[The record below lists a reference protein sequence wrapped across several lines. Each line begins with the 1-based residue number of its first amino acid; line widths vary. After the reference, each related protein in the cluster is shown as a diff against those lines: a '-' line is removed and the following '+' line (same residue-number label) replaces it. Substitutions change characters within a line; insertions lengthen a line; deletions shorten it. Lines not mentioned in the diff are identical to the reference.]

1 MTNYIT
7 SLKKGDKAPYFK
19 GIDQDGKMISLKD
32 FKGKKL
38 ILYFYPQ
45 DNTPTCTNEA
55 CNLRDNFS
63 GLKKRGFAIIGVSPD
78 NEKKHRK
85 FIDKFDLP
93 FSLIA
98 DTDMKIIK
106 AYDVWGTK
114 KFMGRIYD
122 GLVRTTFLINE
133 KGTIE
138 QVITK
143 VDSKNHTEQIL
154 ELIENKKQ

>member
-1 MTNYIT
+1 MTNYVT
-7 SLKKGDKAPYFK
+7 SLKEGDKAPDFK
-19 GIDQDGKMISLKD
+19 GVDQDGKLVSLKD

-78 NEKKHRK
+78 TEKKHKK

-93 FSLIA
+93 FPLIA

-106 AYDVWGTK
+106 AYDVWGRK

-122 GLVRTTFLINE
+122 GLVRTTFIIDE
-133 KGTIE
+133 KGKIE
-138 QVITK
+138 HVITK
-143 VDSKNHTEQIL
+143 VDSKNHSEQIL
-154 ELIENKKQ
+154 ELIDNKE

>member
-1 MTNYIT
+1 MINHIT
-7 SLKKGDKAPYFK
+7 GLKKGDKAPVFK
-19 GIDQDGKMISLKD
+19 GKDQDGNTVSIED
-32 FKGKKL
+32 FEGKKL

-63 GLKKRGFAIIGVSPD
+63 ALKKKGFAIIGVSPD

-93 FSLIA
+93 FPLIA
-98 DTDMKIIK
+98 DTEMKIIK
-106 AYDVWGTK
+106 DYDVWGQK
-114 KFMGRIYD
+114 KFMGRVYD
-122 GLVRTTFLINE
+122 GLVRTTFVINE
-133 KGTIE
+133 KGIIE
-138 QVITK
+138 LVITK

-154 ELIENKKQ
+154 KELTRVE

>member
-7 SLKKGDKAPYFK
+7 RLKKGDKAPDFK
-19 GIDQDGKMISLKD
+19 GIDQDGNIISLKD

-63 GLKKRGFAIIGVSPD
+63 ALKKKGFAIIGVSPD
-78 NEKKHRK
+78 NEKKHKK

-93 FSLIA
+93 FPLIA
-98 DTDMKIIK
+98 DTDMKIIQ

-122 GLVRTTFLINE
+122 GLVRTTFVINE
-133 KGTIE
+133 KGILD

-154 ELIENKKQ
+154 KELS

>member
-7 SLKKGDKAPYFK
+7 SLQKGDKAPDFK
-19 GIDQDGKMISLKD
+19 GIDQDGKLVSLKD

-63 GLKKRGFAIIGVSPD
+63 ELKKKGFAIIGVSPD
-78 NEKKHRK
+78 NEKKHKK
-85 FIDKFDLP
+85 FIDKFSLP
-93 FSLIA
+93 FPLIA
-98 DTDMKIIK
+98 DTNMEVIK

-122 GLVRTTFLINE
+122 GLVRTTFVISE
-133 KGTIE
+133 KGIIE

-154 ELIENKKQ
+154 EGMEN

>member
-1 MTNYIT
+1 MTNYVT
-7 SLKKGDKAPYFK
+7 SLKKGDKAPDFK
-19 GIDQDGKMISLKD
+19 GIDQDGKLVSLKD
-32 FKGKKL
+32 FREKKL

-63 GLKKRGFAIIGVSPD
+63 ALKKKGFAIIGVSPD
-78 NEKKHRK
+78 PEKKHRK
-85 FIDKFDLP
+85 FIDKFNLP
-93 FSLIA
+93 FPLIA
-98 DTDMKIIK
+98 DTEMKIIRD
-106 AYDVWGTK
+106 YDVWGTK

-122 GLVRTTFLINE
+122 GLVRTTFVIGE
-133 KGTIE
+133 KGIIE

-154 ELIENKKQ
+154 EGMDKQ

>member
-1 MTNYIT
+1 MTNHIT
-7 SLKKGDKAPYFK
+7 SLKKGDKVPDFK
-19 GIDQDGKMISLKD
+19 GIDQDGKSVSLKD

-63 GLKKRGFAIIGVSPD
+63 ALKKKGFAIIGVSPD
-78 NEKKHRK
+78 DEKKHRK
-85 FIDKFDLP
+85 FIDKFNLP
-93 FSLIA
+93 FPLIA
-98 DTDMKIIK
+98 DTDRKIIE

-122 GLVRTTFLINE
+122 GLVRTTFVISE
-133 KGTIE
+133 KGIIE

-154 ELIENKKQ
+154 EGVEL

>member
-1 MTNYIT
+1 MANHVT
-7 SLKKGDKAPYFK
+7 SLKIGDKAPEFK
-19 GIDQDGKMISLKD
+19 GKDQDGKLVSLKD

-63 GLKKRGFAIIGVSPD
+63 ALKKKGFAIIGVSPD
-78 NEKKHRK
+78 DEKKHKK
-85 FIDKFDLP
+85 FIDKFSLP
-93 FSLIA
+93 FLLIA
-98 DTDMKIIK
+98 DTERDIIE

-122 GLVRTTFLINE
+122 GLVRTTFVISE
-133 KGTIE
+133 KGIIE
-138 QVITK
+138 QIITK

-154 ELIENKKQ
+154 EGVED

>member
-1 MTNYIT
+1 MTNYVT
-7 SLKKGDKAPYFK
+7 SLQKGDKAPDFK
-19 GIDQDGKMISLKD
+19 GIDQDGKLVSLKD

-63 GLKKRGFAIIGVSPD
+63 ELKKKGFAIIGVSPD

-85 FIDKFDLP
+85 FIDKFNLP
-93 FSLIA
+93 FPLIA
-98 DTDMKIIK
+98 DTTMEVIK

-114 KFMGRIYD
+114 KFMGRVYD
-122 GLVRTTFLINE
+122 GLVRTTFVISE
-133 KGTIE
+133 KGIIE

-154 ELIENKKQ
+154 EGMEN